1 MRIIGSIFAWGCGC
15 LFIACGLNSHRLG
28 GEPDGGAAEGGTA
41 GTTSST
47 GGQGGDGVGNASNGG
62 TSVVSNGGT
71 AGTSSG
77 GVGAEGGTAGTDSGG
92 IGAEGGTAGSGTAG
106 TLAGCEQP
114 LELLAVDCDA
124 ETAMRQHCARGG
136 CHNTTTRSGNLDLTL
151 DSLLIARVLDV
162 PAKFA
167 TTSRDFGPCIQAT
180 CPGSAMLVDSAAPES
195 SWMLKKMAAFDFETP
210 TTAPDMGCGTAM
222 PYPPGGAGFTSE
234 RHECLRSFF
243 LAIAEFG
250 VPCSVPTE
258 PPPELPTCPE
268 PE

>member
-1 MRIIGSIFAWGCGC
+1 MTSKMRISESTLAWGCGC
-15 LFIACGLNSHRLG
+15 LLIACGGNSHRLG
-28 GEPDGGAAEGGTA
+28 GEPDAGAAEGGTA
-41 GTTSST
+41 GTTSTT
-47 GGQGGDGVGNASNGG
+47 GGQGGSNGG
-62 TSVVSNGGT
+62 TASVSVGGSAAAGMGFGGT

-77 GVGAEGGTAGTDSGG
+77 GFGAG
-92 IGAEGGTAGSGTAG
+92 IGT
-106 TLAGCEQP
+106 GCEQP
-114 LELLAVDCDA
+114 LPDQSLLGCDA

-136 CHNTTTRSGNLDLTL
+136 CHNAPTDSGNLDLTL

-162 PAKFA
+162 PAKFE
-167 TTSRDFGPCIQAT
+167 TTSRGFGPCIQST

-195 SWMLKKMAAFDFETP
+195 SWMLKKMAAFDFEAP
-210 TTAPDMGCGTAM
+210 SSAPDMGCGTAM
-222 PYPPGGAGFTSE
+222 PYPPGGTGFTSE

-250 VPCSVPTE
+250 VPCTVSSE